1 MNTFRFALLFRHSI
15 PVPGC
20 MVNEK
25 NREKVGQKVCELTNA
40 VNQGI
45 NG

>member
-25 NREKVGQKVCELTNA
+25 TGKKSA
-40 VNQGI
+40 KMSVN
-45 NG
+45 